1 MRAANA
7 LKEYILSR
15 DPSSEV
21 KIYDTIQYVSPRLN
35 KTITGGYEYMAKNTP
50 NLFGGMYK
58 GSDKNS
64 PINRPFEATLTSR
77 GKRLT
82 PILDEFRPD
91 IIITTHSFA
100 AEMISSVK
108 VRNELDFPVIT
119 ILTDFAV
126 HRTYIN
132 EGIDAYIVSSQEM
145 VDQLYDRG
153 IDRRLA
159 YSYGIPINSGFLKE
173 IDRTKAFEEE
183 GLDPALPTVLIMA
196 GSFGVTDVLKIYH
209 KVVRSEAEFQIIVI
223 TGKNEKLFETFEKYL
238 SKIDINNTL
247 YQLREMYPTLKQQR
261 SNYRNSRHLKP
272 SKSTKLLYFTD
283 QVEKY
288 MRMSDIIVTK
298 PGGLTVTEAIASGLP
313 MAIFK
318 PIPGQEE
325 QNADYLVRNGMA
337 VRLKKDKTCTD
348 IITDLISSPEKRSR
362 MRQAVLRNYNGNSAE
377 KIYELMLKLIEEYKQ
392 KKGSDALD
400 I

>member
-1 MRAANA
+1 
-7 LKEYILSR
+7 
-15 DPSSEV
+15 
-21 KIYDTIQYVSPRLN
+21 
-35 KTITGGYEYMAKNTP
+35 
-50 NLFGGMYK
+50 
-58 GSDKNS
+58 
-64 PINRPFEATLTSR
+64 
-77 GKRLT
+77 
-82 PILDEFRPD
+82 
-91 IIITTHSFA
+91 
-100 AEMISSVK
+100 
-108 VRNELDFPVIT
+108 
-119 ILTDFAV
+119 
-126 HRTYIN
+126 
-132 EGIDAYIVSSQEM
+132 
-145 VDQLYDRG
+145 
-153 IDRRLA
+153 
-159 YSYGIPINSGFLKE
+159 
-173 IDRTKAFEEE
+173 
-183 GLDPALPTVLIMA
+183 
-196 GSFGVTDVLKIYH
+196 
-209 KVVRSEAEFQIIVI
+209 
-223 TGKNEKLFETFEKYL
+223 
-238 SKIDINNTL
+238 
-247 YQLREMYPTLKQQR
+247 MYPTLKQQR